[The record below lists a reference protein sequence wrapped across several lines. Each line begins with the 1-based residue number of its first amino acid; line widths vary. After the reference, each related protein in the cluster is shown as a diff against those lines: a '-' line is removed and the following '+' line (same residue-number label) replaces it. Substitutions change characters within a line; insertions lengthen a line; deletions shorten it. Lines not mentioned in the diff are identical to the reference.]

1 MGFLEAT
8 DGDYLNGKFV
18 NFAASYAGDSTQG
31 AYRAHGGSSR
41 SPIRTGRAAEIMQDR
56 VTRIIRDAAGVE
68 GTSTVDVS
76 NVASY
81 GSSSSRTW
89 QGSSYDTQS
98 RSKGFGGS
106 SSSRTWQGSSYN
118 AIQGASKVLELPGS
132 SATEASTLEMDEDV
146 VEGLDFAS
154 QFSPLRNREA
164 GEVLQLWRERT
175 LCPDN
180 SWKGV

>member
-18 NFAASYAGDSTQG
+18 NFAASYAGDSTQ
-31 AYRAHGGSSR
+31 
-41 SPIRTGRAAEIMQDR
+41 GRAAEIMQDR